1 MAKDLHIPMDMNRA
15 LKWWL
20 DKTAMIAVDAMQIQN
35 KYHFLNVSVGLSSKA
50 LADVDSRDKKTFGW
64 LAYFA
69 SGLQGLSEVSPHEFR
84 IEVDGKVYERQAVEV
99 VVANSG
105 IVQFR
110 NLRLDPEIKVN
121 DGKLSVCVIQGKT
134 AIDYFKV
141 ASEIIIDQPEET
153 KVMKCYEAYDQ
164 IVIDADKE
172 LPVQADG
179 DRIGQTPVTIKIV
192 PSAVK
197 FLTPGGGK

>member
-1 MAKDLHIPMDMNRA
+1 M
-15 LKWWL
+15 
-20 DKTAMIAVDAMQIQN
+20 
-35 KYHFLNVSVGLSSKA
+35 
-50 LADVDSRDKKTFGW
+50 
-64 LAYFA
+64 
-69 SGLQGLSEVSPHEFR
+69 
-84 IEVDGKVYERQAVEV
+84 EV

-141 ASEIIIDQPEET
+141 ASEIIIEQPEET

-164 IVIDADKE
+164 IVIDVDKE

-179 DRIGQTPVTIKIV
+179 DRIGHTPVTIKIV

-197 FLTPGGGK
+197 FLTPGGDK